1 MTSKT
6 LAGTAVQLA
15 SLVLTRDNSA
25 QHQCLRIKNLHEEE
39 VVQFVRTW
47 PEAAKASFLKK
58 VRLVVADG
66 LNGRISNE
74 YVAEIGCSITHYRN
88 NNPDGLI
95 YHITVSQAY
104 SLGRRGA
111 VLEARQMCRRCC

>member
-66 LNGRISNE
+66 LNGRISN
-74 YVAEIGCSITHYRN
+74 R
-88 NNPDGLI
+88 LF
-95 YHITVSQAY
+95 YHALSQQQSRWTY
-104 SLGRRGA
+104 IR
-111 VLEARQMCRRCC
+111 